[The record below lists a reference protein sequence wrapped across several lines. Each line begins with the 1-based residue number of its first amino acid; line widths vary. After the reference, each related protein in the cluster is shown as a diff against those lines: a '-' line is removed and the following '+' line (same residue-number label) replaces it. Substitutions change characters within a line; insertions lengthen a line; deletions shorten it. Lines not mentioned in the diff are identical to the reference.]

1 MGQVSFDRE
10 STYRVINEKV
20 SSIKLS
26 SETRSETKIGS
37 LSQSPQGQVGKV
49 FEKTRKLSS

>member
-10 STYRVINEKV
+10 STYRVVNEKV

-37 LSQSPQGQVGKV
+37 LSQSPQGQVGEV
-49 FEKTRKLSS
+49 FEKIGKLSS